1 MITRL
6 KPLPDIALTN
16 LQPAFYDVESVT
28 AVQMVSK
35 FYKYLQDMVDDY
47 NLFANE
53 VNEEITRF
61 ENDTNANYE
70 EFTNCIKNMILNY
83 IESIDTK
90 INNQN
95 AIIEDAVNYMKNTI
109 ITTATELF
117 EQALIQGTIQAD
129 LTNDY
134 NSQTEELTI
143 KLDLIESEGE

>member
-47 NLFANE
+47 NSFANE

-70 EFTNCIKNMILNY
+70 EFTNCIQNMILNY

-95 AIIEDAVNYMKNTI
+95 AIIEDAVNYMKNNITETTTEI
-109 ITTATELF
+109 IN
-117 EQALIQGTIQAD
+117 QAIDDGSIDVAVSYD
-129 LTNDY
+129 PED
-134 NSQTEELTI
+134 EELTI
-143 KLDLIESEGE
+143 HLSGGDENNE

>member
-35 FYKYLQDMVDDY
+35 FYKYLQDMIEDY
-47 NLFANE
+47 NSFVNE

-70 EFTNCIKNMILNY
+70 EFTNCIKNMMLDY

-95 AIIEDAVNYMKNTI
+95 LIIQDAVDYMKNNINQVTTEI
-109 ITTATELF
+109 IN
-117 EQALIQGTIQAD
+117 QAIQDGTFNVAVSYD
-129 LTNDY
+129 PED
-134 NSQTEELTI
+134 EELTI
-143 KLDLIESEGE
+143 YVSEEGENNE